1 MWIVNVLLVD
11 ILVVVI
17 RPCLMR
23 VNFTIIALIV
33 VVKWTRIGM
42 KAGTHNRKYEYIS
55 PEQRIGK
62 KEQQRIKRRELH
74 KTMRKVSPFFAWVQ
88 DNCGGYLSD

>member
-1 MWIVNVLLVD
+1 
-11 ILVVVI
+11 
-17 RPCLMR
+17 
-23 VNFTIIALIV
+23 
-33 VVKWTRIGM
+33 M

-74 KTMRKVSPFFAWVQ
+74 KVMRKVSPFFAWVQ
-88 DNCGGYLSD
+88 DNCGGYLYD